1 MGLVDKKDI
10 ARVVQLDK
18 VGMSMLAK
26 PIMDILRISDV
37 NEVYE
42 KFEELKGVEFID
54 ALLDEFKVEFDYYE
68 EELKRIPKEG
78 PFITVSNHPLGGI
91 DGIILIKL

>member
-1 MGLVDKKDI
+1 MSLVDKKDI

-54 ALLDEFKVEFDYYE
+54 ALLDEFKV
-68 EELKRIPKEG
+68 
-78 PFITVSNHPLGGI
+78 
-91 DGIILIKL
+91 